1 MLHACRIKGGKVSY
15 CNRYVVTA
23 RLVRERSL
31 GFPIYMRVSDQTA
44 VAGCVVLLAGAVCTG
59 GFMSFLA
66 GQLEAAQQILWCLIR
81 LPEMSRCFGGAL
93 TVLD

>member
-1 MLHACRIKGGKVSY
+1 MLDTYISGLCLRRFDGDGMLHACRIKGGKVSY

-59 GFMSFLA
+59 D
-66 GQLEAAQQILWCLIR
+66 
-81 LPEMSRCFGGAL
+81 
-93 TVLD
+93 T